1 MAKGAMKIFLLATAI
16 TAASFWIPAAG
27 QSGCTTAIISLSPC
41 LNYISGSSSTPSSS
55 CCSQLASI
63 VKSQPQCLCM
73 VVNGGGSIVGIS
85 INKTQALALPSACKV
100 QTPSASLCNAGTTG
114 GSSGSPPVSPQAAPS
129 TPATPSPLST
139 PSTPSNPSA
148 PSTPTTTPEAPSSPT
163 DTPST
168 TAATGPSSGNGSKST
183 NGDSSD
189 GRMNKSLMSIVFA
202 ALIFGSSLASFF

>member
-27 QSGCTTAIISLSPC
+27 QSGCTSALISLSPC

-63 VKSQPQCLCM
+63 VQSQPQCLCM

-100 QTPSASLCNAGTTG
+100 QTPPVSACNAVTG
-114 GSSGSPPVSPQAAPS
+114 GSSGSPPVAPQAAPS
-129 TPATPSPLST
+129 TPTAPST
-139 PSTPSNPSA
+139 PSTPSTPSAPSA

-168 TAATGPSSGNGSKST
+168 LAPTGSSSGNGSKST

-189 GRMNKSLMSIVFA
+189 GRMNKSLMSIVFT